1 MVKIWLIGFIA
12 YLLGI
17 ACVYVRVQSELNE
30 DPEFLTKLLGDGD
43 LRDESLGSSA
53 PYFCAVFPVLNLV
66 VGITLMLVS
75 ISDDVWEM
83 IKDKMLDKN

>member
-17 ACVYVRVQSELNE
+17 ACIYVRVQSELNE

-53 PYFCAVFPVLNLV
+53 PYFCAIFPVLNLV
-66 VGITLMLVS
+66 VGITMMLVS

>member
-17 ACVYVRVQSELNE
+17 ACIYVRVQSELNE

-66 VGITLMLVS
+66 VGIMLMLVS
-75 ISDDVWEM
+75 ISDDIWEM

>member
-12 YLLGI
+12 YLLGV
-17 ACVYVRVQSELNE
+17 ACVYVRVQSELSE
-30 DPEFLTKLLGDGD
+30 DPEFLIKLLGDGD

-66 VGITLMLVS
+66 VGIVLMLVS
-75 ISDDVWEM
+75 INNDVWEM

>member
-17 ACVYVRVQSELNE
+17 ACIYVRVQSELNE

-53 PYFCAVFPVLNLV
+53 PYFCAVFPVL
-66 VGITLMLVS
+66 IS

>member
-17 ACVYVRVQSELNE
+17 ACIYVRVQSELNE

-66 VGITLMLVS
+66 VGLTMMLIS

>member
-17 ACVYVRVQSELNE
+17 ACVYARVQSELSE

-43 LRDESLGSSA
+43 LRDESLGESA

-66 VGITLMLVS
+66 VGIALMAFS
-75 ISDDVWEM
+75 ISNELWEL

>member
-17 ACVYVRVQSELNE
+17 ACVYVRVQSELNK

-66 VGITLMLVS
+66 VGLTMMLIS

>member
-17 ACVYVRVQSELNE
+17 ACIYVRVQSELNE

-75 ISDDVWEM
+75 ISDDIWEM

>member
-17 ACVYVRVQSELNE
+17 ACVYVRVQSELSE
-30 DPEFLTKLLGDGD
+30 DPEFLIKLLGDGD
-43 LRDESLGSSA
+43 LRDESLGSNA
-53 PYFCAVFPVLNLV
+53 PYLCAVFPVLNLV

-75 ISDDVWEM
+75 ISDDIWEM

>member
-17 ACVYVRVQSELNE
+17 ACVYVRVQSELNK

-75 ISDDVWEM
+75 ISDDIWEM

>member
-17 ACVYVRVQSELNE
+17 ACIYVRVQSELNE

-66 VGITLMLVS
+66 VGLTMMLIS

-83 IKDKMLDKN
+83 IKDKKKKKN

>member
-17 ACVYVRVQSELNE
+17 ACIYVRVQSELSE
-30 DPEFLTKLLGDGD
+30 DPEFLIKLLGDGD

-66 VGITLMLVS
+66 C
-75 ISDDVWEM
+75 ISCIKFGCWVNDDVDLN
-83 IKDKMLDKN
+83 K

>member
-17 ACVYVRVQSELNE
+17 ACIYVRVQSELNE

-66 VGITLMLVS
+66 VGLTMMLIS

-83 IKDKMLDKN
+83 ITDNMLDKN

>member
-12 YLLGI
+12 YLLGV
-17 ACVYVRVQSELNE
+17 ACLYVRVQSELSE

-53 PYFCAVFPVLNLV
+53 PYLCAVFPVLNLI
-66 VGITLMLVS
+66 VGIMLMLVS
-75 ISDDVWEM
+75 ISNNVWEM